1 MVTHIQFHRSD
12 DAGVTPDVETM
23 FTGEPAVNLAD
34 KKFWVKGASGE
45 LITLI
50 DGPTG
55 PFGALVVDGTTQKAD
70 VESKLG
76 FSAGAN
82 IALGLSNVGNEK
94 RITISS
100 SDRASTIAG
109 SDGEVQFNASDGFS
123 ADSGLVYNE
132 TANRLGVAVAG
143 GSERVRSTIEAA
155 GVVMA
160 GGFSGATGI
169 FATGITADTI
179 WHEGGLGAALKINV
193 GQHKILDATANLV
206 TINPVNANIDFKV
219 DGDTN
224 DNLLRTDAVNEK
236 IGILAGASPREAL
249 EVVGNV
255 MTNAGFSGATGI
267 FATGITL
274 GQGSN
279 YGNIWMPTNGNLRF
293 IIGSENILDIDTGA
307 LFHINS
313 SNSRTGFRVDSNKND
328 HAIFTHPTEGK
339 VGILVGDPQ
348 ESLHV
353 IGSVQASAGVSGA
366 TGVFGTN
373 VGIATKTPREALE
386 VVGTVLATGIS
397 AGGGTFDGDVTFS
410 GDVITYGGVTAQD
423 DSTFGG
429 SVTIR
434 NSGDANLYLYADLD
448 DSGETDNPLIQMRQD
463 GTNNNVKI
471 GMGGNA
477 SDSAFYTGQLDNAF
491 FIEGLGAVPIQIANN
506 NSAAI
511 TVDNSNLVGIKTI
524 APRESLEVRG
534 NIMTNAGVSGA
545 TFEVGNNIK
554 FSDGSTLGTAQKS
567 NIGVFLQTGGPETIT
582 TGNKGHRI
590 IPYDC
595 EVTQWT
601 LTAPTSGSVTFD
613 INWCTYANWPNAA
626 SVGFASGAV
635 QPALRS
641 ATKNQQSLS
650 SGNWTKGTF
659 SEGEIIEFEVDGVS
673 GVTACNLTLHIRS
686 K

>member
-179 WHEGGLGAALKINV
+179 WHEGGLGAALKIFV
-193 GQHKILDATANLV
+193 GQHKILDATANVV

-279 YGNIWMPTNGNLRF
+279 YGNIWMPTSGNLRF

-339 VGILVGDPQ
+339 VGILVGEPQ

-373 VGIATKTPREALE
+373 VGIATKT
-386 VVGTVLATGIS
+386 
-397 AGGGTFDGDVTFS
+397 
-410 GDVITYGGVTAQD
+410 
-423 DSTFGG
+423 
-429 SVTIR
+429 
-434 NSGDANLYLYADLD
+434 
-448 DSGETDNPLIQMRQD
+448 
-463 GTNNNVKI
+463 
-471 GMGGNA
+471 
-477 SDSAFYTGQLDNAF
+477 
-491 FIEGLGAVPIQIANN
+491 
-506 NSAAI
+506 
-511 TVDNSNLVGIKTI
+511 
-524 APRESLEVRG
+524 PRESLEVRG

>member
-55 PFGALVVDGTTQKAD
+55 PFGALVVDGIISAAD

-193 GQHKILDATANLV
+193 GSTTPLELAPGLV
-206 TINPVNANIDFKV
+206 TINPQNGDINFRV
-219 DGDTN
+219 DGDTDNLIYADASADKVGIKTSTPTETLDVRGGITASGIIYSAAGLSSGGPIYASNVGDVVLTLNADRDDSGEN
-224 DNLLRTDAVNEK
+224 DNPLISMGQDGVGGRFQIGLVGDGGQIFTNSRSNAAFLNTGSSYNDLQFAVNDK
-236 IGILAGASPREAL
+236 MIMTILDTDKVGIKTSTPREAL

-373 VGIATKTPREALE
+373 VGIATKT
-386 VVGTVLATGIS
+386 
-397 AGGGTFDGDVTFS
+397 
-410 GDVITYGGVTAQD
+410 
-423 DSTFGG
+423 
-429 SVTIR
+429 
-434 NSGDANLYLYADLD
+434 
-448 DSGETDNPLIQMRQD
+448 
-463 GTNNNVKI
+463 
-471 GMGGNA
+471 
-477 SDSAFYTGQLDNAF
+477 
-491 FIEGLGAVPIQIANN
+491 
-506 NSAAI
+506 
-511 TVDNSNLVGIKTI
+511 
-524 APRESLEVRG
+524 PRESLEVRG